1 MKYNFKSQA
10 ISTVIADLPKNDAWW
25 VGTDS
30 EKYVVPVQA
39 VFQALERNAL
49 LVGPE
54 PVDFGAIDGEMV
66 KVSGKN
72 DVQSGNTYNS
82 GDNLSHNLCYYSVDT
97 GDGYYIGFAIH
108 RAGDV
113 RCNYTDFV
121 IFKFDSFEACWETI
135 EEVAE
140 DFMVDLD
147 VDGEVYCI
155 RPEVVGEGYYIW
167 GSNDEWEAYPNDI
180 TDEAFTDEIR
190 QHFDACEQIAD
201 EILG

>member
-1 MKYNFKSQA
+1 MTYNFKSHA

-39 VFQALERNAL
+39 VFEALEREAL

-54 PVDFGAIDGEMV
+54 PIDFGAIDGEML
-66 KVSGKN
+66 KVAGLPSNSDK
-72 DVQSGNTYNS
+72 VQSGNTYNS

-97 GDGYYIGFAIH
+97 EDGYYIGFAIH

-135 EEVAE
+135 EEVSC
-140 DFMVDLD
+140 DFITDLT
-147 VDGEVYCI
+147 VDGKLYSI
-155 RPEVVGEGYYIW
+155 RPEPVGECFDVW
-167 GSNDEWEAYPNDI
+167 CADDDFQTELYPDDI
-180 TDEAFTDEIR
+180 TDEDFAKEIR
-190 QHFDACEQIAD
+190 KVRAEA
-201 EILG
+201 